1 MIFDINGRYKD
12 FDKSRPTSQSFGKV
26 EVIKKLSKNYK
37 NIIMIGDGK
46 TDLETKDY
54 VSCFIGYGGN
64 KVRQIVKN
72 NADYYYTD
80 FRNFFFDV
88 MNKWDYF

>member
-1 MIFDINGRYKD
+1 
-12 FDKSRPTSQSFGKV
+12 
-26 EVIKKLSKNYK
+26 
-37 NIIMIGDGK
+37 MIGDGK